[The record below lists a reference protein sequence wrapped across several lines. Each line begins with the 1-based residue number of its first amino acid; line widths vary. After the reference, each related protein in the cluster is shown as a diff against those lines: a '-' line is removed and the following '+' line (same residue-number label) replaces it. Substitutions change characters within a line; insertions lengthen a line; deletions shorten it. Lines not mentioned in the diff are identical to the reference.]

1 MLRRP
6 DQRDALTLM
15 ASAMNLKLEFVEGV
29 VGADIDVKGL
39 PDGVE
44 KVKAGGRGD
53 WRSNMNILRK

>member
-6 DQRDALTLM
+6 DQKDALTLM

-53 WRSNMNILRK
+53 